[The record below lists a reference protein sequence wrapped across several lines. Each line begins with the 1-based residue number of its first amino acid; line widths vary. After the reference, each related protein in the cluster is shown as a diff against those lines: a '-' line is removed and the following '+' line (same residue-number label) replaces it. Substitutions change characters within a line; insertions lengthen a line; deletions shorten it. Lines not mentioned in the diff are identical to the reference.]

1 MWLLQYGDPIYF
13 IPIIRIWVS
22 SRGANIM
29 TFLFFLFFLGYIL
42 GMFTLFF
49 VMYFLQGTK
58 ERYTVEREKLLEF
71 VRLLASDK
79 CYEKYENEN
88 EINWSAFELL
98 KQLGL
103 WNIVCHVFFTGGER
117 MKIEIRY
124 EAFNNEFQADIEI
137 NPDVIK
143 YVASDN
149 IKTLFDEIY
158 EIAWNF
164 RNSIQSIT

>member
-1 MWLLQYGDPIYF
+1 
-13 IPIIRIWVS
+13 
-22 SRGANIM
+22 
-29 TFLFFLFFLGYIL
+29 
-42 GMFTLFF
+42 
-49 VMYFLQGTK
+49 
-58 ERYTVEREKLLEF
+58 
-71 VRLLASDK
+71 
-79 CYEKYENEN
+79 
-88 EINWSAFELL
+88 
-98 KQLGL
+98 
-103 WNIVCHVFFTGGER
+103 

>member
-1 MWLLQYGDPIYF
+1 
-13 IPIIRIWVS
+13 
-22 SRGANIM
+22 M

-103 WNIVCHVFFTGGER
+103 
-117 MKIEIRY
+117 
-124 EAFNNEFQADIEI
+124 
-137 NPDVIK
+137 
-143 YVASDN
+143 
-149 IKTLFDEIY
+149 
-158 EIAWNF
+158 
-164 RNSIQSIT
+164 